1 MTQQAD
7 RLNNLPD
14 KTRFNQ
20 VMQGH
25 QMQKEEEE
33 EKEESLAFNQD
44 DSSSGKK
51 EKSATAL
58 VSIVAPSLKLL
69 DKMKDA
75 ITVLDSFQVP
85 CSIAIIAAHRAP
97 RKMLKFVS
105 DLETNGTEVIIA
117 GGAGSA
123 HLPGMLASLT
133 TITVIGVPLRG
144 DSLDGIDSLY
154 SIIQMPRGVPVGAMG
169 IDSAYNAGIF
179 ACQVLSLKYPH
190 LKQKLLEHK
199 QVLEKEVEAEDTQVR
214 NDKNKGKENFS

>member
-1 MTQQAD
+1 
-7 RLNNLPD
+7 
-14 KTRFNQ
+14 
-20 VMQGH
+20 MQDNI
-25 QMQKEEEE
+25 QKE
-33 EKEESLAFNQD
+33 KSSAFNEG
-44 DSSSGKK
+44 DSSVKK
-51 EKSATAL
+51 EKSTTTL
-58 VSIVAPSLKLL
+58 VSVVAPSLKLL
-69 DKMKDA
+69 DKMIDA
-75 ITVLDSFQVP
+75 VSVLNTFQVP
-85 CSIAIIAAHRAP
+85 YSIAIVAAHRSP
-97 RKMLKFVS
+97 RKTLKFVS

-133 TITVIGVPLRG
+133 TITIIGVPLRG

-154 SIIQMPRGVPVGAMG
+154 SIIQMPRGVPVAAMG

-214 NDKNKGKENFS
+214 NDNNKGKENFS

>member
-85 CSIAIIAAHRAP
+85 YSIAIIAAHRAP
-97 RKMLKFVS
+97 RKILKFVS
-105 DLETNGTEVIIA
+105 ELETNGTEVIIA

>member
-1 MTQQAD
+1 
-7 RLNNLPD
+7 
-14 KTRFNQ
+14 
-20 VMQGH
+20 MQRPH
-25 QMQKEEEE
+25 IQKEEEE
-33 EKEESLAFNQD
+33 SLAFSQD
-44 DSSSGKK
+44 DKGGKK
-51 EKSATAL
+51 EKSAAL

-75 ITVLDSFQVP
+75 ITVLDAFQVP
-85 CSIAIIAAHRAP
+85 YSIAIVAAHRAP
-97 RKMLKFVS
+97 RKTLKFIS

-133 TITVIGVPLRG
+133 TITIIGVPLRG

-199 QVLEKEVEAEDTQVR
+199 QVLENEVEAEDTQLKK
-214 NDKNKGKENFS
+214 DENKQKGNFS

>member
-1 MTQQAD
+1 MKQ
-7 RLNNLPD
+7 
-14 KTRFNQ
+14 
-20 VMQGH
+20 H
-25 QMQKEEEE
+25 HIQKKEDDDDDE
-33 EKEESLAFNQD
+33 EKESLTFNQD
-44 DSSSGKK
+44 DNSSRAKK
-51 EKSATAL
+51 EKCATAL

-85 CSIAIIAAHRAP
+85 YSVAIVAAHRAP
-97 RKMLKFVS
+97 KKMLKFVS

-133 TITVIGVPLRG
+133 TITTIGVPLRG

-199 QVLEKEVEAEDTQVR
+199 QVLEKEVEAEDTEVR
-214 NDKNKGKENFS
+214 DYKNNGKENLP

>member
-1 MTQQAD
+1 MRRD
-7 RLNNLPD
+7 
-14 KTRFNQ
+14 
-20 VMQGH
+20 H
-25 QMQKEEEE
+25 IQK
-33 EKEESLAFNQD
+33 KEESLSSNRG
-44 DSSSGKK
+44 DSSSGQK
-51 EKSATAL
+51 EKSAAL

-75 ITVLDSFQVP
+75 ITVLDAFQVP
-85 CSIAIIAAHRAP
+85 YSIAIVAAHRAP
-97 RKMLKFVS
+97 RKMLRFVS
-105 DLETNGTEVIIA
+105 DLETKGTEVIIA

-133 TITVIGVPLRG
+133 TITIIGVPLRG

-199 QVLEKEVEAEDTQVR
+199 QFLEKEVEAEDTQVK
-214 NDKNKGKENFS
+214 NDKNKRKVNFS

>member
-85 CSIAIIAAHRAP
+85 YSIAIIAAHRAP

>member
-1 MTQQAD
+1 
-7 RLNNLPD
+7 
-14 KTRFNQ
+14 
-20 VMQGH
+20 MQRH
-25 QMQKEEEE
+25 HIQKKEEE
-33 EKEESLAFNQD
+33 EESLAFNHQD
-44 DSSSGKK
+44 DRSGKK
-51 EKSATAL
+51 EKSAAL

-75 ITVLDSFQVP
+75 ITVLDAFQVP
-85 CSIAIIAAHRAP
+85 YSIAIVAAHRAP
-97 RKMLKFVS
+97 RKTLKFVS

-133 TITVIGVPLRG
+133 TITIIGVPLRG

-179 ACQVLSLKYPH
+179 ACQVLSLKHPH

-199 QVLEKEVEAEDTQVR
+199 QVLEEEVEAEDTQVR
-214 NDKNKGKENFS
+214 NDKNKRTENFS

>member
-1 MTQQAD
+1 
-7 RLNNLPD
+7 
-14 KTRFNQ
+14 
-20 VMQGH
+20 MQRH
-25 QMQKEEEE
+25 HIQKEEG
-33 EKEESLAFNQD
+33 SLAFNQD
-44 DSSSGKK
+44 DRGSKK
-51 EKSATAL
+51 EKSAAL

-75 ITVLDSFQVP
+75 ITVLDTFQVP
-85 CSIAIIAAHRAP
+85 YSIAIVAAHRAP
-97 RKMLKFVS
+97 RRTLKFVS
-105 DLETNGTEVIIA
+105 DLETNGTEVVIA

-133 TITVIGVPLRG
+133 TIIIIGVPLRG

-179 ACQVLSLKYPH
+179 ACQVLSLKHPH

-214 NDKNKGKENFS
+214 NDKNKRTENFS

>member
-1 MTQQAD
+1 
-7 RLNNLPD
+7 
-14 KTRFNQ
+14 
-20 VMQGH
+20 MQRRH
-25 QMQKEEEE
+25 IQK
-33 EKEESLAFNQD
+33 KEESLAFNQD
-44 DSSSGKK
+44 DRGGKK
-51 EKSATAL
+51 EKSAAP

-75 ITVLDSFQVP
+75 ITVLDAFQVP
-85 CSIAIIAAHRAP
+85 YNMSIVAAHRAP
-97 RKMLKFVS
+97 RKTLKFVS

-133 TITVIGVPLRG
+133 TITIIGVPLRG

-154 SIIQMPRGVPVGAMG
+154 SIIQMPRGVPVGTMG

-190 LKQKLLEHK
+190 LKQKLLEYK
-199 QVLEKEVEAEDTQVR
+199 QVLEKEVEAEDTQLK
-214 NDKNKGKENFS
+214 NDKNKRKENLS

>member
-1 MTQQAD
+1 MKQHHI
-7 RLNNLPD
+7 
-14 KTRFNQ
+14 KK
-20 VMQGH
+20 
-25 QMQKEEEE
+25 KEDDDDE
-33 EKEESLAFNQD
+33 EESLAFNQD
-44 DSSSGKK
+44 ESGTSGKK

-75 ITVLDSFQVP
+75 ITVLDSFEVP
-85 CSIAIIAAHRAP
+85 YSVAIVAAHRAP
-97 RKMLKFVS
+97 KKMLKFVS
-105 DLETNGTEVIIA
+105 DLETKGTEVIIA

-133 TITVIGVPLRG
+133 TITTIGVPLRG

-190 LKQKLLEHK
+190 LKPKLLEHK
-199 QVLEKEVEAEDTQVR
+199 QVLEKEVEAEDTEVR
-214 NDKNKGKENFS
+214 DDKNNRKENLP

>member
-133 TITVIGVPLRG
+133 TITIIGVPLRG

-179 ACQVLSLKYPH
+179 ACQVLSLKHPH

-199 QVLEKEVEAEDTQVR
+199 QVLEEEVEAEDTQVR
-214 NDKNKGKENFS
+214 NDKNKRTENFS

>member
-1 MTQQAD
+1 LSFKQD
-7 RLNNLPD
+7 
-14 KTRFNQ
+14 
-20 VMQGH
+20 MQRH
-25 QMQKEEEE
+25 HIQKEE
-33 EKEESLAFNQD
+33 EESLAFNHQD
-44 DSSSGKK
+44 DRSGKK
-51 EKSATAL
+51 EKSAAL

-75 ITVLDSFQVP
+75 ITVLDAFQVP
-85 CSIAIIAAHRAP
+85 YSIAIVAAHRAP
-97 RKMLKFVS
+97 RKTLKFVS

-133 TITVIGVPLRG
+133 TITIIGVPLRG

-179 ACQVLSLKYPH
+179 ACQVLSLKHPH

-199 QVLEKEVEAEDTQVR
+199 QVLEEEVEAEDIQVR
-214 NDKNKGKENFS
+214 NDKNKRTENFS

>member
-1 MTQQAD
+1 MRQ
-7 RLNNLPD
+7 N
-14 KTRFNQ
+14 
-20 VMQGH
+20 H
-25 QMQKEEEE
+25 IQKEE
-33 EKEESLAFNQD
+33 EESLAFNQD
-44 DSSSGKK
+44 DRGGKK
-51 EKSATAL
+51 EKSTAL
-58 VSIVAPSLKLL
+58 VSIVAPSLRLL

-75 ITVLDSFQVP
+75 ITVLDAFQVP
-85 CSIAIIAAHRAP
+85 YSIAIVAAHRAP
-97 RKMLKFVS
+97 KKTLKFVS
-105 DLETNGTEVIIA
+105 DLETSGTEVIIA

-133 TITVIGVPLRG
+133 TITIIGVPLRG

-199 QVLEKEVEAEDTQVR
+199 QFLEKEVEAEDTQVR
-214 NDKNKGKENFS
+214 NDKNKRKENFS